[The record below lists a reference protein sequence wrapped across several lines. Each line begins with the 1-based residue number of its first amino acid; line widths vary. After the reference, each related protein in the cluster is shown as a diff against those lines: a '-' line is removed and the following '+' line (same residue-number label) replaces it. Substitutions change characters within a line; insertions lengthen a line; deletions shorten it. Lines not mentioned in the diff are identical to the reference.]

1 MSLSHSLAYPTFS
14 SPSLCLFS
22 FFCDSF
28 FLGHRVLCC
37 FSGKVSLSW
46 ASISFS
52 LPPLSR
58 RMKDQQRPR
67 EICPFPY
74 CGPECTVVSNW
85 DNTEREKG
93 KRASFP
99 LPLFLLL
106 LRSISSQ
113 FHGGRARNDLEREWG
128 RERKGERD
136 CRRMCRKKGE
146 RNKWPDSHIISRR
159 KRMKNSANL

>member
-1 MSLSHSLAYPTFS
+1 M
-14 SPSLCLFS
+14 
-22 FFCDSF
+22 
-28 FLGHRVLCC
+28 
-37 FSGKVSLSW
+37 
-46 ASISFS
+46 
-52 LPPLSR
+52 
-58 RMKDQQRPR
+58 
-67 EICPFPY
+67 Y
-74 CGPECTVVSNW
+74 CVVSNW

-99 LPLFLLL
+99 LLLSLLL

-146 RNKWPDSHIISRR
+146 RNKWPDSHIIRRR
-159 KRMKNSANL
+159 KRKKNSANLLGFEHCTLCRHRNCCFLRYLKKIKILSLGISGALVLEIFLPGSTSDWRGNFCFFRSLFFPSTW